1 MINKIK
7 KVKRSDL
14 MVQNMKEIMFQEKK
28 TVKGNYYLLM
38 VLNMKVISDKMKLK
52 DMEFIIDLMENVYI
66 NIEIFFLF
74 KNA

>member
-52 DMEFIIDLMENVYI
+52 DMEFIIDLMENVI
-66 NIEIFFLF
+66 QGND
-74 KNA
+74 